1 MTASCL
7 CGGIQISV
15 SGKVGPLVY
24 CHCSRCQ
31 KASGTAFSANVN
43 VRRVYWQYTSGEH
56 LIREFESS
64 PGVYR
69 AFCSHCGSPIY
80 SRWDS
85 QPDMLRLRLGLVN
98 EDPGR
103 RALAH
108 FWVESRAQWFT
119 STDSLPQ
126 FERGPAD
133 HEKEIAHRIGS

>member
-1 MTASCL
+1 MKATCL
-7 CGGIQISV
+7 CGGIRIAV

-31 KASGTAFSANVN
+31 KSNGSAFSANVN
-43 VRRVYWQYTSGEH
+43 VRRKYWHLTDGAN

-69 AFCSHCGSPIY
+69 AFCSTCGSPIY

-85 QPDMLRLRLGLVN
+85 QPEMFRLRLGLVD

-103 RALAH
+103 RCLAH
-108 FWVESRAQWFT
+108 FWVASKAPWFEI
-119 STDSLPQ
+119 TDSLPQ
-126 FERGPAD
+126 FEHGPAD
-133 HEKEIAHRIGS
+133 HEKEIQR